1 MKTKNNRET
10 IMANQSF
17 TRAFV
22 LLLAFAM
29 LVMTGCASNPRNPD
43 DPLEGYNRAMF
54 RFNEGVDKAVV
65 KPLAQGYEKAV
76 PELVRTGIG
85 NVFSNLGDVWIGIN
99 NLLQGKAGD
108 GMSDLMRFA
117 VNSTF
122 GILGIFDVASEMGL
136 PKHNEDLGQ
145 TLAVWGVG
153 EGAYFV
159 VPFLGPRTVRD
170 AVVLPVDM
178 RGNGLVQLD
187 HVPTRNTVLATRVV
201 HTRSLLLGTDRA
213 LEEQL
218 DKYAFV
224 RDAYLQARRYQVH
237 DGNPPIEY
245 ENFDANGKNSRGPL
259 YETYADALALAAVGR
274 MEFVNHSTVDSA
286 PEIVITR

>member
-1 MKTKNNRET
+1 
-10 IMANQSF
+10 MATQSL

-54 RFNEGVDKAVV
+54 SFNEGVDKAVV
-65 KPLAQGYEKAV
+65 KPVAKAYETVV

-85 NVFSNLGDVWIGIN
+85 NVFSNLGDVWVGIN
-99 NLLQGKAGD
+99 NLLQGKVGD

-136 PKHNEDLGQ
+136 HKNDEDFGQ

-170 AVVLPVDM
+170 AVVLPLDL
-178 RGNGLVQLD
+178 RGNGLVQID
-187 HVPTRNTVLATRVV
+187 HVPTRNTVLAVRIT
-201 HTRSLLLGTDRA
+201 HARSLLLKTDRT
-213 LEEQL
+213 LDEQL

-224 RDAYLQARRYQVH
+224 RDAYLQARRYKVY
-237 DGNPPIEY
+237 DGNPPVEY
-245 ENFDANGKNSRGPL
+245 ENFDVNGKKSSRGVM
-259 YETYADALALAAVGR
+259 YQTYADAIAVAAVGR
-274 MEFVNHSTVDSA
+274 MEFVDPSMVDRG
-286 PEIVITR
+286 PETVITR

>member
-1 MKTKNNRET
+1 MVKQPP
-10 IMANQSF
+10 I
-17 TRAFV
+17 RAFA

-54 RFNEGVDKAVV
+54 RFNEGVDKAIV

-76 PELVRTGIG
+76 PQLVRTGIG
-85 NVFSNLGDVWIGIN
+85 NVFSNLGDVWVGIN

-170 AVVLPVDM
+170 AVVLPIDM
-178 RGNGLVQLD
+178 RGNGLLQLD
-187 HVPTRNTVLATRVV
+187 HVPTRNTVLATRIV
-201 HTRSLLLGTDRA
+201 HTRSRLLKADRT
-213 LEEQL
+213 LEDQI

-237 DGNPPIEY
+237 DGNPPVEY
-245 ENFDANGKNSRGPL
+245 ENFDVNGNSSRGLL
-259 YETYADALALAAVGR
+259 YQTYPDALALAAVGQ
-274 MEFVNHSTVDSA
+274 MEFLDQSVAHRGA
-286 PEIVITR
+286 EITITR

>member
-1 MKTKNNRET
+1 MKNDRET
-10 IMANQSF
+10 IMAKQSF
-17 TRAFV
+17 TRAVV

-54 RFNEGVDKAVV
+54 SFNEGVDKAVL
-65 KPLAQGYEKAV
+65 KPAAQAYETVV
-76 PELVRTGIG
+76 PQLVRTGIG
-85 NVFSNLGDVWIGIN
+85 NVFGNLGDVWIGIN

-170 AVVLPVDM
+170 AAVLPIDM
-178 RGNGLVQLD
+178 RGNGLMQLD

-201 HTRSLLLGTDRA
+201 HTRANFLKTDRT
-213 LEEQL
+213 LEDQL

-224 RDAYLQARRYQVH
+224 RDAYLQSRRYQVH
-237 DGNPPIEY
+237 DGNPPVDY
-245 ENFDANGKNSRGPL
+245 ENYDLNGKSSRAPF
-259 YETYADALALAAVGR
+259 YQTYPDALALAAVGQ
-274 MEFVNHSTVDSA
+274 MEFVDHSAVNRGT
-286 PEIVITR
+286 EISITR